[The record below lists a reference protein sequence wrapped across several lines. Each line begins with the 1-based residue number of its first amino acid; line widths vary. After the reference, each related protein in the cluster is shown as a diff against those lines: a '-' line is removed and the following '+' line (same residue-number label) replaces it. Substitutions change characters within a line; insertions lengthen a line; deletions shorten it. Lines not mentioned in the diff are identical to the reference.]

1 MKYIRRVEKKD
12 RDQINAL
19 RIREYSHSDDF
30 ILLKPEKLLWGDSD
44 DRNVVLGAWNGS
56 GRMVST
62 MRAVLAVDR
71 ETAMNCVAC
80 TVPDYVGF
88 PAVVFDRAATDTGY
102 RKLGLNQAIRYH
114 LLACVIE
121 NGIKTILGPVYQG
134 APRTVFMKMLGYEFV
149 IPGESWQ
156 DKLQP
161 QKQRLLG
168 ILDSA
173 KMASALD
180 LLQNLKGKVIDAYPW
195 RGSPIQFDIT
205 D

>member
-1 MKYIRRVEKKD
+1 
-12 RDQINAL
+12 
-19 RIREYSHSDDF
+19 
-30 ILLKPEKLLWGDSD
+30 
-44 DRNVVLGAWNGS
+44 
-56 GRMVST
+56 
-62 MRAVLAVDR
+62 
-71 ETAMNCVAC
+71 
-80 TVPDYVGF
+80 
-88 PAVVFDRAATDTGY
+88 
-102 RKLGLNQAIRYH
+102 
-114 LLACVIE
+114 
-121 NGIKTILGPVYQG
+121 
-134 APRTVFMKMLGYEFV
+134 MKMLGYEFV